1 MADEQYKL
9 VLKIMAYDT
18 FTADDYLGQATIYVK
33 ELIELGLEKGK
44 AELRPQKYRVVF
56 TDKTYCGEIQV
67 GVTFTAKEETDEE
80 EEYGAWKESNY

>member
-1 MADEQYKL
+1 M
-9 VLKIMAYDT
+9 
-18 FTADDYLGQATIYVK
+18 K

-67 GVTFTAKEETDEE
+67 GVTFTAKVTYEIISQTL
-80 EEYGAWKESNY
+80 